1 MGIRPL
7 YLFSHTPYAG
17 VHHIPILQTQFFTPS
32 IDFTR
37 YDGLV
42 VTSKQILE
50 ALRPYTGWEHLPII
64 AISEATA
71 RHFRNAGHTVIATA
85 KGYGVQL
92 EPLIQEHGGKWLYC
106 RPKVVAT
113 TWREGIVDQ
122 VILYETQCNDRI
134 ETIQIEENAIMIFTS
149 PSSVACFLAK
159 ASFLPTHTVIVIGKT
174 TQKAL
179 PLGVPS
185 IVSDVTSVQ
194 SCVEKGEELSVLQS

>member
-32 IDFTR
+32 IDFSLYT
-37 YDGLV
+37 GLV

-71 RHFRNAGHTVIATA
+71 RHFRIAGCNVIATA

-92 EPLIQEHGGKWLYC
+92 APLIKEHGGKWLYC

-113 TWREGIVDQ
+113 AWGAGIVDE
-122 VILYETQCNDRI
+122 VVLYETQCNDRI
-134 ETIQIEENAIMIFTS
+134 EKIQIEEDAIMIFTS

-159 ASFLPTHTVIVIGKT
+159 ASFCSTHTVIVIGKT

-179 PLGVPS
+179 PSGIKS
-185 IVSDVTSVQ
+185 IVSDTTSVQ
-194 SCVEKGEELSVLQS
+194 SCVEKGYELLSL

>member
-17 VHHIPILQTQFFTPS
+17 VEHIPILKTQFFTPS

-42 VTSKQILE
+42 VTSKQILQ

-71 RHFRNAGHTVIATA
+71 HHFRRAGHTVIATA

-92 EPLIQEHGGKWLYC
+92 KPLIQARGGRWLYC
-106 RPKVVAT
+106 RPKVVASE
-113 TWREGIVDQ
+113 WGGGIVDEI
-122 VILYETQCNDRI
+122 VLYETQCNDRI
-134 ETIQIEENAIMIFTS
+134 EKMELEENAILIFTS

-159 ASFLPTHTVIVIGKT
+159 ASFRSTYTVIVIGKT

-179 PLGVPS
+179 PSGVKS
-185 IVSDVTSVQ
+185 TVSETTSVQ
-194 SCVEKGEELSVLQS
+194 SCVEKAHEFLSF